1 MTLPKGAIEIL
12 RETEDETKSF
22 DDYTDIEID
31 GEKLSSATVTK
42 RLKELTALDGLEE
55 TVIRSETGRRKVG
68 YEITDRGKK
77 VLKIA
82 DEFEEKMDDITG

>member
-1 MTLPKGAIEIL
+1 MTLPKGAIAIL
-12 RETEDETKSF
+12 RETKDEKKSF

-42 RLKELTALDGLEE
+42 RLKELVALDGLEE
-55 TVIRSETGRRKVG
+55 TVIRSDTGRRKVG
-68 YEITDRGKK
+68 YEITDRGRK

-82 DEFEEKMDDITG
+82 DEFEEKLGDIKE

>member
-1 MTLPKGAIEIL
+1 MTLPKGAIAIL
-12 RETEDETKSF
+12 RETKDETKSF
-22 DDYTDIEID
+22 DDYTEIEIE

-42 RLKELTALDGLEE
+42 RLKELVALNGLEE

-68 YEITDRGKK
+68 YEITDRGRK

-82 DEFEEKMDDITG
+82 DEFEDKLGEIKE